1 MNTRSKIMSWKGKE
15 KKRRMRILGARIFLS
30 LLAGKFNHFQTDVTE
45 KQSLKNLSMRVANT
59 RIFSKFFGGKIKFLN
74 SRLLGSYDND
84 QKNSTGL
91 NRFFGIFA
99 NKIDLSLMKNQLR
112 CFQKTLD
119 LFCCRIFFL
128 PLTCPLFCI

>member
-1 MNTRSKIMSWKGKE
+1 MNTRSKITSWKR
-15 KKRRMRILGARIFLS
+15 KKKTAHAYFGRPYFFLS

-45 KQSLKNLSMRVANT
+45 KQSLNNLSMRVANT

-74 SRLLGSYDND
+74 SRLLGSYGND
-84 QKNSTGL
+84 QKNNTGL

-119 LFCCRIFFL
+119 LLCCRIFFL
-128 PLTCPLFCI
+128 PLTCPSFCT

>member
-1 MNTRSKIMSWKGKE
+1 MKRKRKKKTAHAYFGRAYFSKSFGGK
-15 KKRRMRILGARIFLS
+15 I
-30 LLAGKFNHFQTDVTE
+30 QTDVTE
-45 KQSLKNLSMRVANT
+45 KQSLNNLSMRVANT

-74 SRLLGSYDND
+74 SRLLGSYGND
-84 QKNSTGL
+84 QKNSSGL

-128 PLTCPLFCI
+128 PLTCPLFCT

>member
-1 MNTRSKIMSWKGKE
+1 
-15 KKRRMRILGARIFLS
+15 MRILGARIFLS

-45 KQSLKNLSMRVANT
+45 KQSLNNLSMRVANT

-74 SRLLGSYDND
+74 SRLLGGYGND

-128 PLTCPLFCI
+128 PLTCPLFCT

>member
-1 MNTRSKIMSWKGKE
+1 MSWKGKE
-15 KKRRMRILGARIFLS
+15 KNGACVFWAPVFFLS
-30 LLAGKFNHFQTDVTE
+30 LLAGKFNHFQTGVTE
-45 KQSLKNLSMRVANT
+45 KQSLNNLSMRIANT

-74 SRLLGSYDND
+74 SRLLGSYGND

-128 PLTCPLFCI
+128 PLTCPLFCT

>member
-1 MNTRSKIMSWKGKE
+1 MKRKRKKTAHAYFGRPYFSKSFGGKIQPFSNRCYRE
-15 KKRRMRILGARIFLS
+15 ATL
-30 LLAGKFNHFQTDVTE
+30 N
-45 KQSLKNLSMRVANT
+45 NLSMRVANT

-74 SRLLGSYDND
+74 SRLLGSYGND

-128 PLTCPLFCI
+128 PLTCPLFCT

>member
-1 MNTRSKIMSWKGKE
+1 
-15 KKRRMRILGARIFLS
+15 MRILGARIFPKS
-30 LLAGKFNHFQTDVTE
+30 FGGKIQPFSNRCYREAT
-45 KQSLKNLSMRVANT
+45 LNNLSMRVANT

-74 SRLLGSYDND
+74 SRLLGSYGND
-84 QKNSTGL
+84 QKNNTGL

-128 PLTCPLFCI
+128 PLTCPLFCT

>member
-1 MNTRSKIMSWKGKE
+1 MKRKRKKTAHAYFGRPYFSKSFGGK
-15 KKRRMRILGARIFLS
+15 I
-30 LLAGKFNHFQTDVTE
+30 QPDVTE
-45 KQSLKNLSMRVANT
+45 KQSLNNLSMRVANT
-59 RIFSKFFGGKIKFLN
+59 RIFSKVFGGKIKFLN

>member
-45 KQSLKNLSMRVANT
+45 KQSLNNLSMRVANT
-59 RIFSKFFGGKIKFLN
+59 RKKFFGGKIKFLN

-119 LFCCRIFFL
+119 LFFRRIFFL

>member
-1 MNTRSKIMSWKGKE
+1 
-15 KKRRMRILGARIFLS
+15 MRILGARIFPS
-30 LLAGKFNHFQTDVTE
+30 LLAGKFNHFQTGVTE
-45 KQSLKNLSMRVANT
+45 KQSLNNLSMRIANT

-74 SRLLGSYDND
+74 SCLLGSYGND

-119 LFCCRIFFL
+119 LFC
-128 PLTCPLFCI
+128 

>member
-1 MNTRSKIMSWKGKE
+1 MKRKRTAHAYFGRPYFSKSFGGKIQPFSNRCYRE
-15 KKRRMRILGARIFLS
+15 ATL
-30 LLAGKFNHFQTDVTE
+30 N
-45 KQSLKNLSMRVANT
+45 NLSMRVANT
-59 RIFSKFFGGKIKFLN
+59 RIFFKFFGGKIKFLN
-74 SRLLGSYDND
+74 NRLLGSYGDD

-128 PLTCPLFCI
+128 PLTCPLFCT

>member
-1 MNTRSKIMSWKGKE
+1 MKRKKTAHAYFGRPYFSKSFGGKIQPFSNRCYRE
-15 KKRRMRILGARIFLS
+15 ATL
-30 LLAGKFNHFQTDVTE
+30 N
-45 KQSLKNLSMRVANT
+45 NLSMRVANT

-74 SRLLGSYDND
+74 SRLLGSYGSD

-128 PLTCPLFCI
+128 PLTCPLFCT